1 MPTMHLKT
9 FQRKELNI
17 VQKTLEPTE
26 ATENVLL
33 KLFSKVVE
41 RILLDRQCIGPRL
54 RQSQANRHSP
64 AKGASQL
71 IVRMVPRVILSKI
84 AKKIRVE

>member
-1 MPTMHLKT
+1 MHLKT

-33 KLFSKVVE
+33 KLFSKVVQP
-41 RILLDRQCIGPRL
+41 D
-54 RQSQANRHSP
+54 
-64 AKGASQL
+64 
-71 IVRMVPRVILSKI
+71 LSSLTDYP
-84 AKKIRVE
+84 